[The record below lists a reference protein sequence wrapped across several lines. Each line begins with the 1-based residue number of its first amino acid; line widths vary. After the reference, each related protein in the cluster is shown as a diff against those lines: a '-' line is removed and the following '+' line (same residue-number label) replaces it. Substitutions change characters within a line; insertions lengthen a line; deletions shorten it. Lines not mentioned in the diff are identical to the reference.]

1 MTHDL
6 RNPKDIKYT
15 GHNVHQ
21 PKKWISLRTKKAKKL
36 SIKKTMGPVKL
47 NPEYTEW
54 KEKQREKISK
64 IKKMQLHKKH
74 LKKKNYE

>member
-1 MTHDL
+1 MADTL
-6 RNPKDIKYT
+6 RNPNDIKYT

-47 NPEYTEW
+47 NPDYIEW
-54 KEKQREKISK
+54 EEKQKARINKLK
-64 IKKMQLHKKH
+64 FKRL
-74 LKKKNYE
+74 LKKKSYQ